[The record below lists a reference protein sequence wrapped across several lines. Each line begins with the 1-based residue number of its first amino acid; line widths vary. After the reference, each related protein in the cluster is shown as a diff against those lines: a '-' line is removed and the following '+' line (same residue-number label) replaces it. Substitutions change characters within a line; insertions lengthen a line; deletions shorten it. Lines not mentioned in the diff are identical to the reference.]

1 MTLRSQLAALENS
14 GLISLIQ
21 SQPEV
26 EYLFRHALIQD
37 AAYVSLLK
45 ADRKKLH
52 HLIGETLEHLSHERL
67 DEFAPLLADHF
78 DKSEDAARALK
89 YYTLAGDAA
98 ARVYANTEAAQHYAR
113 ALAFAK
119 QQTLSPVSLS
129 DLYTRYGRVLE
140 FLYHYPRALQL
151 YEEMQRVAQE
161 RGDKLLE
168 LTSLTTRITLFSTPT
183 PLFDTARGRELFEPA
198 LALARELNDHRVEAK
213 ILWTRMLNCY
223 FSGDFK
229 GGIVHGEQALALARA
244 INDKEQ
250 IAFALNDLSRAYL
263 STGAMTRA
271 NDVLIEAQM
280 LWRKLNNR
288 PMLADS
294 LVSLAEGY
302 LLAGDYKT
310 TLRFAQEG
318 IDVARAINNTWGEN
332 FGLSII
338 AYAHA
343 ELGDFDRAIDCFA
356 KSVRRGLDLNIQ
368 FLWGVVADLAQLYSE
383 LGVPE
388 RGFELLKEVEHKIHS
403 SPSYLSAWIMGGFV
417 LLYIRQRDF
426 ARAEQ
431 AWREAQKLYDPE
443 YFFGFAPFLVGL
455 AECQLSLEQ
464 SKDAEAILASEK
476 MIAMMQ
482 RFSAGGYV
490 AEALSVK
497 ARALAHQGRLSEAI
511 DVFREARERAHKMNA
526 RRILWKVLFW
536 WSQVEKQYGNAAEA
550 QKLLTESRDVLNYI
564 LNHLTTPDL
573 RASFLNTP
581 EVKSVLT
588 DHG

>member
-1 MTLRSQLAALENS
+1 MTLQSNLTALESS
-14 GLISLIQ
+14 GLIRLAQ
-21 SQPEV
+21 VQPEL
-26 EYLFRHALIQD
+26 EYLFKHALVQD
-37 AAYVSLLK
+37 AAYESILK
-45 ADRKKLH
+45 VDRKKLH
-52 HLIGETLEHLSHERL
+52 QLIGETLEQLYTDRL
-67 DEFAPLLADHF
+67 TEIAPLLADHF
-78 DKSEDAARALK
+78 DKSGDHVRALK
-89 YYTLAGDAA
+89 YFLIAGDAA
-98 ARVYANTEAAQHYAR
+98 SAVYANTEAAQHYAR
-113 ALAFAK
+113 ALALAQ
-119 QQTLSPVSLS
+119 QQTLSSVSLS

-140 FLYHYPRALQL
+140 FLYQYPRALQL

-198 LALARELNDHRVEAK
+198 LALARELNDRRVEAK
-213 ILWTRMLNCY
+213 ILWTRMLNSY

-229 GGIVHGEQALALARA
+229 GGIVHGEQALAIARA

-263 STGAMTRA
+263 STGAMARA

-343 ELGDFDRAIDCFA
+343 EVGDFDRAIDCFE

-388 RGFELLKEVEHKIHS
+388 RGLALLKEVEHKVQS
-403 SPSYLSAWIMGGFV
+403 SPSYLYAWTLGGFV
-417 LLYIRQRDF
+417 LLYIRQGDF

-431 AWREAQKLYDPE
+431 AWREAQEVYDPE

-455 AECQLSLEQ
+455 ADCYLSLAQ
-464 SKDAEAILASEK
+464 NKDAEAILASEK
-476 MIAMMQ
+476 MIAVMQ
-482 RFSAGGYV
+482 RFSAGGYI

-497 ARALAHQGRLSEAI
+497 ARALAHQGRVAEA
-511 DVFREARERAHKMNA
+511 VEAFREARERATKMNA
-526 RRILWKVLFW
+526 RRILWKVLSW
-536 WSQVEKQYGNAAEA
+536 WSQVEKQRGNAAEA

-564 LNHLTTPDL
+564 LNHLTIPDL
-573 RASFLNTP
+573 HTSFLNTP
-581 EVKSVLT
+581 EVKAVLT
-588 DHG
+588 NP